1 MKIDI
6 IEKDGT
12 VTATDPR
19 KTVTFEPDARTEVDP
34 VEAAKLYADYLTLLN
49 SCPSA
54 RKYVREEPIAPL
66 GQVYTPTPKPFFT
79 QKPKKITL
87 RILEGEKIS

>member
-6 IEKDGT
+6 TEKGGT
-12 VTATDPR
+12 VTVTDPR

-34 VEAAKLYADYLTLLN
+34 VEAAKLYADYLALLD

-54 RKYVREEPIAPL
+54 RKYVREEPFSPSDKS
-66 GQVYTPTPKPFFT
+66 TPTTKPFFT
-79 QKPKKITL
+79 LKPKKITL
-87 RILEGEKIS
+87 RILEGETVS

>member
-6 IEKDGT
+6 TEKDGT
-12 VTATDPR
+12 VTVTDPR

-34 VEAAKLYADYLTLLN
+34 VEAANLYADYLALLD

-66 GQVYTPTPKPFFT
+66 DESTPPPKPFFT
-79 QKPKKITL
+79 LKPKKITL